1 MQFCNFFVILTI
13 VIITICNF
21 LKVVAVIFKNLNVF
35 NYIKNVIDANYP
47 QKLFKF
53 IKTNRILVKAI
64 CVCLVCIFSVLVSIV
79 SVGITFGF
87 KVKYSGKSIAIVKD
101 TQTFDDAKEIA
112 KVSINDK
119 EAEKAIKKPQFSLT
133 LTVVD
138 RLEDELT
145 VAKAI
150 IESTVNISEG
160 SVLKVNGEKLIC
172 AKSDELTAILE
183 ESRCRYFIEGAENSA
198 KFVDE
203 VEVENGYYLKEKIE
217 DIEKVKETILALEVE
232 TVSNLISD
240 VKIAFKTTKVQT
252 SAQLIGYSKVTVAG
266 KNGINRKNEIIK
278 TVNGE
283 VIERTLVSEEVIS
296 EPVNQ
301 VVTVG
306 TAISMATATEK
317 AEASAQGFILPISKG
332 KYKVTSYWGDGRGH
346 KGLDLAAPKGTA
358 IFAVAS
364 GTVVESSYQSQYG
377 YYVTI
382 DHGNGIKTRYA
393 HASALCVKKG
403 AKVSQGDMIAAV
415 GSTGRSTGN
424 HLHFEVYK
432 NGTRVDPT
440 PYLKSL

>member
-1 MQFCNFFVILTI
+1 M
-13 VIITICNF
+13 IITICNF
-21 LKVVAVIFKNLNVF
+21 LKVVAVIFKNLKVSE
-35 NYIKNVIDANYP
+35 YIKNVIDAKYP
-47 QKLFKF
+47 KRFF
-53 IKTNRILVKAI
+53 EFVKTNRILLKTI
-64 CVCLVCIFSVLVSIV
+64 CVCFVCIFSVLVSIA

-87 KVKYSGKSIAIVKD
+87 KVNYSGKSIAIVKNIK
-101 TQTFDDAKEIA
+101 TFDNAKKIA
-112 KVSINDK
+112 KTNINDK
-119 EAEKAIKKPQFSLT
+119 EAAKEIKKPKFALT
-133 LTVVD
+133 LTIVD
-138 RLEDELT
+138 RLEDELE

-150 IESTVNISEG
+150 IDSTVNITEG
-160 SVLKVNGEKLIC
+160 SVLKVNGKKLIC
-172 AKSDELTAILE
+172 AKTQELTSILE
-183 ESRCRYFIEGAENSA
+183 ESRCRYFIEGAENTA
-198 KFVDE
+198 EFVDE
-203 VEVENGYYLKEKIE
+203 VEIENGYYLNEKIE
-217 DIEKVKETILALEVE
+217 NVEKVKETILSLEVE
-232 TVSNLISD
+232 TVSNLTSD
-240 VKIAFKTTKVQT
+240 VKIAFKTTKVKT

-266 KNGINRKNEIIK
+266 KNGISRKSEIIK
-278 TVNGE
+278 TVNGQE
-283 VIERTLVSEEVIS
+283 VERTVLSEEVIS
-296 EPVNQ
+296 EPVTQ

-306 TAISMATATEK
+306 TAISTASATEK

-364 GTVVESSYQSQYG
+364 GTVVEASYQSQYG

-382 DHGNGIKTRYA
+382 DHGNGIKTKYA

-403 AKVSQGDMIAAV
+403 AKVSQGDMIASV